1 MNKQLV
7 ILLLI
12 LILFILT
19 CIYISTNKET
29 FSSTVST
36 SVSGETT
43 PSTQNIES
51 QSQTNIGEGT
61 DLTDVSNVNSLF
73 NMFASLEEIEKK
85 CEQIEENDDLYNDKQ
100 IMKNNDE
107 LFKQLEEQDVKIN
120 ELKDIVKYL
129 SVEKKRKDKV
139 NNKCRENNQ
148 NKLNEN
154 YSLLKKLNDDGL
166 ARDNQIQLDL
176 NVSDTLKSN
185 IGAIKNTLNK
195 NTYNK
200 KCSKPPKNST
210 NIDKIKLDD
219 KCHGCVNSKIK
230 NNYNHIKKDFKY

>member
-1 MNKQLV
+1 MLPYV
-7 ILLLI
+7 PLLTWWHRHCCALTTDARGRSGRAERLASILGGHARTEELRAAA
-12 LILFILT
+12 
-19 CIYISTNKET
+19 S
-29 FSSTVST
+29 SSTAALV
-36 SVSGETT
+36 ELAA
-43 PSTQNIES
+43 Q
-51 QSQTNIGEGT
+51 EGG
-61 DLTDVSNVNSLF
+61 
-73 NMFASLEEIEKK
+73 SLEEIEKK
-85 CEQIEENDDLYNDKQ
+85 CDEIEENDDLYNDKQ